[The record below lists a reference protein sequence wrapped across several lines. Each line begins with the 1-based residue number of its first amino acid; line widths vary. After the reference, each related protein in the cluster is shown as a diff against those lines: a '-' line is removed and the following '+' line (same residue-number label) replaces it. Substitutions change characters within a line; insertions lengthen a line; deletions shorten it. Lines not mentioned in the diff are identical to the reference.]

1 MNGYRM
7 LIIDARLAQLR
18 QAYVA
23 VEAGQRKAWINFHD
37 HVQLLLDATRD
48 VADKLPLKTLSQVCQ
63 HAETA
68 VEVFRQR
75 PSAPRGQLREEIT
88 HLTKTL
94 IEIWR

>member
-37 HVQLLLDATRD
+37 HVPGFGAR
-48 VADKLPLKTLSQVCQ
+48 A
-63 HAETA
+63 
-68 VEVFRQR
+68 
-75 PSAPRGQLREEIT
+75 
-88 HLTKTL
+88 
-94 IEIWR
+94 